1 MAVKNDAGI
10 AKRAAALTH
19 HGHGGTTSKLSHN
32 NSSVAMHPTE
42 RIATPRRLRTALILP
57 PMAVVAS
64 ANEPSFSGKAPHA
77 LHRLNGGMTARSD
90 EAARPPAEVELWPF
104 AGSSWPVEGKSARAQ
119 PTDCAVSGS
128 RTTLPCGLPARL
140 SWTASRH

>member
-1 MAVKNDAGI
+1 MAVKNDTGI

-64 ANEPSFSGKAPHA
+64 ADEPSFSGKAPHA
-77 LHRLNGGMTARSD
+77 LHRLNGGMVGRPVPTAAWSGVPTAAWSGVPT
-90 EAARPPAEVELWPF
+90 AAREDVPM
-104 AGSSWPVEGKSARAQ
+104 SAF
-119 PTDCAVSGS
+119 G
-128 RTTLPCGLPARL
+128 
-140 SWTASRH
+140 